1 MAEKEIKSLFLAYYN
16 ELRHYLTKKF
26 QDKDLADDLTQET
39 FLHYSEYN
47 RTHPSAVI
55 LHKRSYLYRTAHNLA
70 VDYIRRQQ
78 REQLDFIA
86 DDELPEVVSELP
98 TPEQTFFNRDELA
111 QAWAILSTLPLRTRQ
126 VFNAVRIER
135 LTYREAAEQLG
146 ISESSVQKHLAAALK
161 AVIQGMREK

>member
-86 DDELPEVVSELP
+86 DVENPAGFQCRADRTTDLPGSGRTAGDFRKLRSKTPGRGIEGGHSGHARKVSGWK
-98 TPEQTFFNRDELA
+98 T
-111 QAWAILSTLPLRTRQ
+111 
-126 VFNAVRIER
+126 
-135 LTYREAAEQLG
+135 
-146 ISESSVQKHLAAALK
+146 SVKITGYSPK
-161 AVIQGMREK
+161 FRPIK